1 MSDRTAP
8 DAPASHRAYAPRSV
22 TAVVLTVSDSRA
34 ADTDTSGKLIEE
46 SLEAAGNRVRA
57 RAIVSDEPEAIRSEL
72 QHAIADEEIDCVL
85 VSGGTGVAPRDQTV
99 ETIRPLLDK
108 ELPGFGELFRAL
120 SFEEVGPASMLSR
133 ALAGTAGRT
142 AVFVMPGSTG
152 AVRTALERLIL
163 PELAHLIG
171 QLRR

>member
-1 MSDRTAP
+1 MF
-8 DAPASHRAYAPRSV
+8 
-22 TAVVLTVSDSRA
+22 
-34 ADTDTSGKLIEE
+34 
-46 SLEAAGNRVRA
+46 
-57 RAIVSDEPEAIRSEL
+57 
-72 QHAIADEEIDCVL
+72 ADEEIDCVL
-85 VSGGTGVAPRDQTV
+85 VSGGTGVAPRDRTV